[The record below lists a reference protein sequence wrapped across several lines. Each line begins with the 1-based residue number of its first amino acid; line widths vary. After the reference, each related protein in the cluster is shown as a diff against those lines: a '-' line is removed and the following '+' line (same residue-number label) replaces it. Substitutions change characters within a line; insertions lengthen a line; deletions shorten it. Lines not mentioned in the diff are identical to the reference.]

1 MVTDNPRTARD
12 ALIIELLGDIGAVH
26 DEIKQLPK
34 NLKGSL
40 RESLELIADAVE
52 QAEKTAQELQRET
65 QSNLKAVY
73 ELQVEKLN
81 RETRSV
87 IEESFSK
94 AIKDEMHKTKKIAL
108 NLQDTLQNFPSYF
121 GNQYK
126 KLCYLMAA
134 ILVLVI
140 FVFGF
145 GMNALYLQSKSWEQR
160 SVGIFNAYQEQ
171 QKIIMTLPDNERN
184 KFRK

>member
-1 MVTDNPRTARD
+1 MLTDNPRTARD

-26 DEIKQLPK
+26 DEIKKIPA

-40 RESLELIADAVE
+40 RESLELIANAVE
-52 QAEKTAQELQRET
+52 EAEKTSQSLQQET
-65 QSNLKAVY
+65 QSSLKAVS
-73 ELQVEKLN
+73 EMQVEKLN
-81 RETRSV
+81 KETSAV
-87 IEESFSK
+87 IEELFSK
-94 AIKDEMHKTKKIAL
+94 AISNEIRKTERFAL
-108 NLQDTLQNFPSYF
+108 NLQETLQRFPSYF

-134 ILVLVI
+134 ITILVI
-140 FVFGF
+140 LACGF
-145 GMNALYLQSKSWEQR
+145 GMTTLYLQSKSWEQR

-171 QKIIMTLPDNERN
+171 QNIIMTLPDNERN